1 MWVDRDLER
10 IIEHYGADHQKRKA
24 AEELCEFTAEILKDV
39 TGHGNLEH
47 ITEEMADALVMI
59 NQLRIIYG
67 NVHEVFDSMESKIN
81 RTLKRI
87 EEDDTGTA

>member
-1 MWVDRDLER
+1 MWNDMDLER
-10 IIEHYGADHQKRKA
+10 IIKHYGVEHQKRKA
-24 AEELCEFTAEILKDV
+24 SEELCEFTAEILKDV

-47 ITEEMADALVMI
+47 ITEEMADALIMI

-67 NVHEVFDSMESKIN
+67 NVHEVFDAMDSKIN

-87 EEDDTGTA
+87 EEDDTGPA